1 MGSEMCIRDSHCQ
14 EIANLLLESKGGK
27 KVRDASE
34 MTSLIVS
41 ILDDEDLAC
50 RMGRSARQVVL
61 ENQGVVK
68 RNVELLQLLLQSQ
81 S

>member
-1 MGSEMCIRDSHCQ
+1 MLFGPFTDHCQ
-14 EIANLLLESKGGK
+14 EIATLLLESKGGE

-34 MTSLIVS
+34 MASLIVS
-41 ILDDEDLAC
+41 ILNDQDLAC
-50 RMGRSARQVVL
+50 RMGQSARQVVL

-68 RNVELLQLLLQSQ
+68 RNVEFLQLLLQSP